1 MTPKIFLAA
10 KSANPSLSPLHV
22 EHVQA
27 PVRHRQVYP
36 RAPLT
41 VALSHRETRLGKVV
55 GHLDRTAARSA
66 SLLVRVDEVF
76 QTGESGFLLRV
87 LGD

>member
-1 MTPKIFLAA
+1 MRALLDVNVLVAILDENHAHHEVVSVCLAA
-10 KSANPSLSPLHV
+10 NP
-22 EHVQA
+22 
-27 PVRHRQVYP
+27 
-36 RAPLT
+36 
-41 VALSHRETRLGKVV
+41 SHRETRLGKVV

-76 QTGESGFLLRV
+76 ETGESGFLLRV